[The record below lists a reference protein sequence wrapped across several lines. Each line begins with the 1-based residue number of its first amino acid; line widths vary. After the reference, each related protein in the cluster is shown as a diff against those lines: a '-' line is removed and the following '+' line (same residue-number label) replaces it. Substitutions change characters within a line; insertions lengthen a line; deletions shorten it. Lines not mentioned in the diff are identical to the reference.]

1 MVSFNHKNGSFEPFL
16 IYNSSM
22 SFFSPKSLKILIFR
36 HEIAILFLV
45 AVMGLIG
52 GISAFFWQQNSAESV
67 RINSMFYLTEQ
78 IRGELYAQ
86 IQEMIRA
93 RVLEDTNALKAYPEY
108 SRSISERFNQLRR
121 RSDSHEEDMAI
132 QELNLSYREIQ
143 VDMNNIFSNP
153 YIADRL
159 ARIQIL
165 NPTFSQQM
173 VGKFENRYHSFKSLL
188 RKKHQALDSTL
199 EIWTKFAPFVIPIPL
214 IIAFVIVFYTRRIM
228 RIKFIQPIANI
239 MRGASKISSGR
250 LDYKIKEEGVEEVS
264 ELAISINDMAKELS
278 DNRDTL
284 LENER
289 QVALG
294 SLIPVVAHN
303 VRNPLASIRATAQL
317 LEDAENRDDIT
328 ESKNAIIDTI
338 DRLGRWVSSLV
349 SYLHPLEPNLKQVSA
364 PELLD
369 AALNVLNAKIKEK
382 NIQIIKKGWEE
393 LTLLSV
399 DPDLMEQALYSLL
412 ANSVEAS
419 PKSTNLEISVLNLKE
434 TIEIHI
440 VDNGPGLPFEPKP
453 GNLEPGPSTKRFGT
467 GLGIPIAFKI
477 CQKHN
482 WTLKFDVMKEKGTKV
497 IIIAPLKEKK
507 EH

>member
-1 MVSFNHKNGSFEPFL
+1 
-16 IYNSSM
+16 
-22 SFFSPKSLKILIFR
+22 
-36 HEIAILFLV
+36 
-45 AVMGLIG
+45 
-52 GISAFFWQQNSAESV
+52 
-67 RINSMFYLTEQ
+67 
-78 IRGELYAQ
+78 
-86 IQEMIRA
+86 
-93 RVLEDTNALKAYPEY
+93 
-108 SRSISERFNQLRR
+108 
-121 RSDSHEEDMAI
+121 
-132 QELNLSYREIQ
+132 
-143 VDMNNIFSNP
+143 
-153 YIADRL
+153 
-159 ARIQIL
+159 
-165 NPTFSQQM
+165 
-173 VGKFENRYHSFKSLL
+173 
-188 RKKHQALDSTL
+188 
-199 EIWTKFAPFVIPIPL
+199 
-214 IIAFVIVFYTRRIM
+214 M

>member
-1 MVSFNHKNGSFEPFL
+1 
-16 IYNSSM
+16 
-22 SFFSPKSLKILIFR
+22 
-36 HEIAILFLV
+36 
-45 AVMGLIG
+45 
-52 GISAFFWQQNSAESV
+52 
-67 RINSMFYLTEQ
+67 
-78 IRGELYAQ
+78 
-86 IQEMIRA
+86 
-93 RVLEDTNALKAYPEY
+93 
-108 SRSISERFNQLRR
+108 
-121 RSDSHEEDMAI
+121 
-132 QELNLSYREIQ
+132 
-143 VDMNNIFSNP
+143 
-153 YIADRL
+153 
-159 ARIQIL
+159 
-165 NPTFSQQM
+165 
-173 VGKFENRYHSFKSLL
+173 
-188 RKKHQALDSTL
+188 
-199 EIWTKFAPFVIPIPL
+199 
-214 IIAFVIVFYTRRIM
+214 
-228 RIKFIQPIANI
+228 

-317 LEDAENRDDIT
+317 LEDAENKDDIT

-419 PKSTNLEISVLNLKE
+419 PKSTNLEISVLNLNE

-440 VDNGPGLPFEPKP
+440 
-453 GNLEPGPSTKRFGT
+453 
-467 GLGIPIAFKI
+467 
-477 CQKHN
+477 
-482 WTLKFDVMKEKGTKV
+482 
-497 IIIAPLKEKK
+497 
-507 EH
+507 